1 MMDMKPPN
9 ITFIAALAVALAS
22 CSFSTGTTPENAGEE
37 VIEGALSEQSGL
49 VYVDAKCVA
58 PAANE
63 VGETFTC
70 TAMTD
75 DGVAVTFQGVVD
87 PDDSIFV
94 APSNIID
101 ADDMSTVETEAA
113 GLLGEDIGVVI
124 DPSDVDCPDETSVLV
139 DDQLRCVITDVS
151 NNERYEMIL
160 TATDFVLREGYG
172 NRFYEI
178 GDLLD

>member
-1 MMDMKPPN
+1 MIDMKSPN
-9 ITFIAALAVALAS
+9 IALIAALAVALAG
-22 CSFSTGTTPENAGEE
+22 CSFSTGTTPEKAGEQ

-49 VYVDAKCVA
+49 AYVDAKCLA

-70 TAMTD
+70 TAMTEA
-75 DGVAVTFQGVVD
+75 GETVTFDGVVD

-101 ADDMSTVETEAA
+101 ADDMSMVETEAA

-124 DPSDVDCPDETSVLV
+124 DPSAVDCPDETTVLV
-139 DDQLRCVITDVS
+139 DDQLQCVITDVS
-151 NNERYEMIL
+151 SNERYEMLL
-160 TATDFVLREGYG
+160 TATDFVPREGYG
-172 NRFYEI
+172 SRFYEI
-178 GDLLD
+178 GELLD